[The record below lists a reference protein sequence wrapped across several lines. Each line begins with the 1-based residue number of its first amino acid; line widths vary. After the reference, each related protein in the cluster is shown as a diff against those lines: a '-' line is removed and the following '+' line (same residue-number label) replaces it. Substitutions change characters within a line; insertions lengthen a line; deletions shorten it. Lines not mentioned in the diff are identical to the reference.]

1 MPHDT
6 SVNGIF
12 VALKIIDRY
21 ILGSFLKPFLSTFLI
36 ALFILIMQALW
47 LIFDDMAGKGI
58 TVMILLKY
66 LFYVTIMT
74 VPQAIPIAVLLSSIM
89 TLGNLAENY
98 EFAALKSAG
107 VSLQRTLLPL
117 FSLVIIFSF
126 VNLYFLNYAFPWAVL
141 KEKNLLINIKKQK
154 PSLAFIEGAFNTDI
168 PGYVIKFDEK
178 YGEEDNLLKNVLI
191 YQTKKQKSINS
202 ITAEKGTIATEEG
215 SKYMSLLLENG
226 YFYQE
231 HWHIGSKKKVREQMP
246 FSITHFDEYT
256 VNIDIS
262 SFESGDLG
270 EERIKDSRQM
280 LSFKQLQIYSDSI
293 KIVYDEYINN
303 KAKTILKKARGN
315 KLVPLADSLP
325 KPNFTLPILSNYQ
338 TDEQIKILR
347 SATNSLSQTL
357 KNFSDSEKGYKWKR
371 KKLNLLDTE
380 FHRRIALSFS
390 ALVLFIIGAPL
401 GSLIRKGG
409 FGLPMVVA
417 ILIYLVY
424 HFLSTFAG
432 NMAETSTIDNKLGGW
447 LSTIILL
454 PFGIYL
460 TYRATQDKGA
470 FNVDILF
477 DWIKNLFSKFK
488 KDKIE

>member
-1 MPHDT
+1 MPLNYLD
-6 SVNGIF
+6 NGIF
-12 VALKIIDRY
+12 TDLKIIDRY
-21 ILGSFLKPFLSTFLI
+21 ILSSFFRPFLSTFLI
-36 ALFILIMQALW
+36 ALFILIMQSLW
-47 LIFDDMAGKGI
+47 LIFDDMAGKGL
-58 TVMILLKY
+58 TLPVLFKY
-66 LFYVTIMT
+66 LFYVTIIT
-74 VPQAIPIAVLLSSIM
+74 IPQAIPIAVLLSSIM

-107 VSLQRTLLPL
+107 ISLQRLLLPL
-117 FSLVIIFSF
+117 FITVIVFSF

-141 KEKNLLINIKKQK
+141 KEKNLVVNIKKQK
-154 PSLAFIEGAFNTDI
+154 PSLAFVEGTFNTDI

-178 YGEEDNLLKNVLI
+178 FGEEDNLLKNVLI

-202 ITAEKGTIATEEG
+202 ITAKKGTISTEEG
-215 SKYMSLLLENG
+215 SKYMSLLLEDG
-226 YFYQE
+226 YYYQE
-231 HWHIGSKKKVREQMP
+231 HWFTGSKKHVREKMP
-246 FSITHFDEYT
+246 FSKTHFDQYT
-256 VNIDIS
+256 VNIDVS

-280 LSFKQLQIYSDSI
+280 LSFKQLQIYSDSL
-293 KIVYDEYINN
+293 KIQYDEYLLN
-303 KAKTILKKARGN
+303 KAKTLKKRAKAS
-315 KLVPLADSLP
+315 KLMPSQDSLP
-325 KPNFTLPILSNYQ
+325 NQEIALPILSNYN
-338 TDEQIKILR
+338 TKEQVQIVRAALDR
-347 SATNSLSQTL
+347 VGQTL

-380 FHRRIALSFS
+380 YHRRIALSFS
-390 ALVLFIIGAPL
+390 ALLLFIIGAPL

-417 ILIYLVY
+417 IIIYLAY

-460 TYRATQDKGA
+460 SYRATRDKGA
-470 FNVDILF
+470 INIDIVLNWLKKIF
-477 DWIKNLFSKFK
+477 LKSKK
-488 KDKIE
+488 SN

>member
-1 MPHDT
+1 
-6 SVNGIF
+6 
-12 VALKIIDRY
+12 
-21 ILGSFLKPFLSTFLI
+21 
-36 ALFILIMQALW
+36 MQALW

-58 TVMILLKY
+58 TVAILFKY

-98 EFAALKSAG
+98 EFAAIKSAG
-107 VSLQRTLLPL
+107 ISLQRLLLPL
-117 FSLVIIFSF
+117 FSIVLLFSF

-141 KEKNLLINIKKQK
+141 KEKNLIVNIKKQK
-154 PSLAFIEGAFNTDI
+154 PSLAFVEGAFNTDI

-202 ITAEKGTIATEEG
+202 ITAKKGTIATEEG
-215 SKYMSLLLENG
+215 SKYMSLLLEDG
-226 YFYQE
+226 YYYQE
-231 HWHIGSKKKVREQMP
+231 HWHLGSKKKVREQMP
-246 FSITHFDEYT
+246 FSKTQFDQYT

-270 EERIKDSRQM
+270 EEKIKDSRQM
-280 LSFKQLQIYSDSI
+280 LSFKQLQIYSDSL
-293 KIVYDEYINN
+293 KIHYDIFINN
-303 KAKTILKKARGN
+303 KAKAMHKRAGAS
-315 KLVPLADSLP
+315 KLVPFHDSIS
-325 KPNFTLPILSNYQ
+325 KPNFSLPILANYNRK
-338 TDEQIKILR
+338 EQIEILE
-347 SATNSLSQTL
+347 SANNTLTQTL
-357 KNFSDSEKGYKWKR
+357 KSFSDSEKGYKWKR

-390 ALVLFIIGAPL
+390 ALLLFIIGAPL

-460 TYRATQDKGA
+460 TYRATRDKGA
-470 FNVDILF
+470 FNIDPLL
-477 DWIKNLFSKFK
+477 DWIKNLFTKFK
-488 KDKIE
+488 KSK